1 MFGNTREGAWGP
13 CKQLGLLTSREV
25 GHSRGGGK
33 ELCPQ
38 GMALHY
44 KNYFGWIQSQGKK
57 AASTSATDS
66 LSRQEDP
73 EQRQDLRMKVQAL
86 TVTMLLLVLLCSA
99 PAPSGVLGS
108 QAGNLERQAGTGDPG
123 EAPWPPG
130 DGGDKLP
137 GQGSERSHPLARAWK
152 VMREA
157 HPSSRSPSKAT
168 AKALLGNGEQ
178 VPPGKPW
185 RLAVQPSRSRIPRLS
200 HHLKDYGKFNSDTVS
215 TACPCSGGRGFA
227 GGVCSPG

>member
-1 MFGNTREGAWGP
+1 
-13 CKQLGLLTSREV
+13 
-25 GHSRGGGK
+25 
-33 ELCPQ
+33 
-38 GMALHY
+38 
-44 KNYFGWIQSQGKK
+44 
-57 AASTSATDS
+57 
-66 LSRQEDP
+66 
-73 EQRQDLRMKVQAL
+73 MKVQAL
-86 TVTMLLLVLLCSA
+86 TVTTLLLVLLCSA

-108 QAGNLERQAGTGDPG
+108 QAGNLERQAGTGGPG

-137 GQGSERSHPLARAWK
+137 GQGSERSHPLASAWK

-157 HPSSRSPSKAT
+157 HPSSRSPSKAM

-185 RLAVQPSRSRIPRLS
+185 RLAVQPSRSRIARLS

-215 TACPCSGGRGFA
+215 TACP
-227 GGVCSPG
+227 